1 MREQGRSLEDNRE
14 FPDCTHDTVNGFHY
28 PHEAYVAT
36 DSRYTGRV
44 TVPALW
50 DRKTKRIVS
59 NESSETGIIPKG
71 TPVDY
76 ASPHDRA
83 RLAALTNCFRFRCV
97 FRSEHTKEGRP

>member
-1 MREQGRSLEDNRE
+1 MTSGHEGAGPELRGQSRI
-14 FPDCTHDTVNGFHY
+14 PDCTPDTVNGFHY
-28 PHEAYVAT
+28 LHQAYVAT

-76 ASPHDRA
+76 AGPHDGA
-83 RLAALTNCFRFRCV
+83 RLAA
-97 FRSEHTKEGRP
+97 